1 MKWLRISCRP
11 LFEADLHGF
20 YPVTVAPSDL
30 ITGCLINLLISGQ
43 RGHVTCLYQSR
54 PFMGTTLTHELFLP
68 MEYADSLHFYYQDRK
83 ITYFPILFYPVL

>member
-1 MKWLRISCRP
+1 MHALKLCI
-11 LFEADLHGF
+11 LLTNNVF